1 VVIYKKIMNIINIM
15 DTLNTKR
22 LPKTNLLISI
32 IESIYV
38 IYMLNYFK
46 TNIALDHGFILN
58 ILKNIG
64 IESDFIKHNTYK
76 IEGAPINMV
85 CPLGNLV
92 SWLLAIFFILRNYIP
107 ALKKW
112 NKPII
117 ILLFI
122 GSWMNINVLVYLLP
136 IFICEIYI
144 NL

>member
-1 VVIYKKIMNIINIM
+1 MNIM
-15 DTLNTKR
+15 ET
-22 LPKTNLLISI
+22 KTNLLISI
-32 IESIYV
+32 IESIYI

-64 IESDFIKHNTYK
+64 IESDFIKHYHSPNTYK

-92 SWLLAIFFILRNYIP
+92 AWLMAGFFILRNYIP
-107 ALKKW
+107 FLKKM
-112 NKPII
+112 NKPVI

-136 IFICEIYI
+136 IFICEMF
-144 NL
+144 LKL

>member
-1 VVIYKKIMNIINIM
+1 MNII
-15 DTLNTKR
+15 DTLNTKI

-64 IESDFIKHNTYK
+64 IESDFIKHYHSHNTYK
-76 IEGAPINMV
+76 IEGEPINMV

-107 ALKKW
+107 FLKKW

-117 ILLFI
+117 VSL
-122 GSWMNINVLVYLLP
+122 SCVPV
-136 IFICEIYI
+136 
-144 NL
+144 

>member
-1 VVIYKKIMNIINIM
+1 MNIM
-15 DTLNTKR
+15 DTLNTKI

-64 IESDFIKHNTYK
+64 IESDFIKHYHSPNTYK

>member
-1 VVIYKKIMNIINIM
+1 MNIM
-15 DTLNTKR
+15 DTLNTKI
-22 LPKTNLLISI
+22 LPKTYLLISI
-32 IESIYV
+32 IESFYV

-64 IESDFIKHNTYK
+64 IESDFIKHYTYK
-76 IEGAPINMV
+76 IEGEPINMV

-92 SWLLAIFFILRNYIP
+92 SWLLSIFFILRNYIP
-107 ALKKW
+107 FLKKW

-117 ILLFI
+117 VSLFI

-136 IFICEIYI
+136 VFICEMF
-144 NL
+144 LLS